1 MSQHIIGLF
10 RTRQGAEQAASSL
23 VASGFKAQD
32 VSMLVTDKTRG
43 EHFEVER
50 HTQASEGAAVGGA
63 AGGALGAIA
72 AGLTAGASLSI
83 PGIGFLA
90 AGPLVAALA
99 GGGAGAAAGG
109 VLGALIG
116 VGVPKHEAHLYDD
129 EIRKGGMLV
138 GVRADNADQAH
149 TARQVL
155 KESGALA
162 QVRS

>member
-1 MSQHIIGLF
+1 
-10 RTRQGAEQAASSL
+10 
-23 VASGFKAQD
+23 
-32 VSMLVTDKTRG
+32 MLVTDKTRG

-50 HTQASEGAAVGGA
+50 HTQVTEGAAVGGA

-72 AGLTAGASLSI
+72 AGLTAVASLSI

-90 AGPLVAALA
+90 AGPLIAALA

-109 VLGALIG
+109 MLGALIG

-138 GVRADNADQAH
+138 GVRADSDQQASV
-149 TARQVL
+149 ARTVL
-155 KESGALA
+155 KEAGALT
-162 QVRS
+162 QVKSS